1 MYNNLKKELDL
12 GSETKAA
19 QASAPYGDSQYDAVL
34 DLTMRIDAALKT
46 TRPDGWRGVLA
57 KERVVKQSIYNVL
70 MNVAQVE
77 RIFLIIKQQ
86 SEY

>member
-1 MYNNLKKELDL
+1 MDA
-12 GSETKAA
+12 GHKAA
-19 QASAPYGDSQYDAVL
+19 EPVLASEDAEYDAVL

-70 MNVAQVE
+70 QNVAQVE

-86 SEY
+86 TESDGVEYPTW